1 MTDRSL
7 SFDDQ
12 NRLFADLKERAAAIR
27 RGL

>member
-12 NRLFADLKERAAAIR
+12 NRLFTDLKERATAIR